1 MKQLLL
7 ILALVPLI
15 AMAQNEQPPIFMN
28 LMMTPQPDKI
38 DAFEAGLA
46 AHNKKYHAEGAS
58 TVSVFWVASGKN
70 SGKYIWS
77 LGPTAWAAID
87 DANNYDAAHTSDWN
101 TNVAANALPEMETNY
116 WENDLAHSNFT
127 KDFSLKNL
135 SIFMV
140 DIKRFKQMEFG
151 SILDRVFKVYKT
163 KDPDHQWGVYYNE
176 MPNMDGQDFVWVD
189 FFEKSSWMGR
199 EDKFPQWYEEV
210 HGAGSFAGFLKDV
223 EAATNGDMGEL
234 WIYRKDLS
242 GSTGEVQAVGGQ

>member
-1 MKQLLL
+1 MKRLLL

-28 LMMTPQPDKI
+28 VMMTPQPDKI

-46 AHNKKYHAEGAS
+46 AHNKKYHADGAG

-77 LGPTAWAAID
+77 MGPTAWVAMD
-87 DANNYDAAHTSDWN
+87 EVNNYDDAHTSDWN
-101 TNVAANALPEMETNY
+101 TNVAANALPEMETTY
-116 WENDLAHSNFT
+116 WKNDPAHSNFS
-127 KDFSLKNL
+127 KDFDLKNL

-140 DIKRFKQMEFG
+140 DIKRFKQMEFN
-151 SILDRVFKVYKT
+151 SILDRVYEVFKT
-163 KDPDHQWGVYYNE
+163 KDPDQQWGAYYNE
-176 MPNMDGQDFVWVD
+176 LPNMDGQDFVWVD
-189 FFEKSSWMGR
+189 FFEKSAWMGQ

-210 HGAGSFAGFLKDV
+210 HGAGSFANFLKDV

-242 GSTGEVQAVGGQ
+242 GSSGEVMARGDQ